1 MSVEFNKLEKPFVK
15 ITKKSSKGTEMKFTF
30 QKMNETEVMVMLYED
45 GCELLSFKCSNVN
58 FSQLKEFNDIIATNP
73 LFYMSSAPAGLVY

>member
-1 MSVEFNKLEKPFVK
+1 MSVEFQKLDKPFIK

-30 QKMNETEVMVMLYED
+30 QKMNDNEVMVYIYED
-45 GCELLSFKCSNVN
+45 DMEILSFKCANVN

-73 LFYMSSAPAGLVY
+73 LYYISSAPGGLVY

>member
-1 MSVEFNKLEKPFVK
+1 MSIEFNKLEKPFVK
-15 ITKKSSKGTEMKFTF
+15 IIKKSSKGTEMKFTF
-30 QKMNETEVMVMLYED
+30 QKMNENEVMAIIYED
-45 GCELLSFKCSNVN
+45 GNEVLSFKCADVK